1 MNRDLLTM
9 VAAGAVLA
17 ALFLFGIGLH
27 GCTITLRTE
36 ALPNAE
42 QVTWQ
47 NAVTRRVNS
56 SIICAPQEQ
65 RDCIDT
71 VEKGGH

>member
-1 MNRDLLTM
+1 MTRGENMRLLLI
-9 VAAGAVLA
+9 LA
-17 ALFLFGIGLH
+17 LALLPA
-27 GCTITLRTE
+27 CTITLRTE